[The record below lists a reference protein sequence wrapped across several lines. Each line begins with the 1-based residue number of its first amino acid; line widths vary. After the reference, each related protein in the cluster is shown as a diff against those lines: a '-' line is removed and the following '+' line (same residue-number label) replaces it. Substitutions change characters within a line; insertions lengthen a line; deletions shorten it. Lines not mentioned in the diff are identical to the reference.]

1 MLIGKEFKQHL
12 ENVPPQNRGYSLPD
26 CFMQM
31 FATTLQDVGIFLRLP
46 ETLYPQYPTVRYAKR
61 HGYDFRCD
69 VLPAKE
75 MLDAIAPRDAHT
87 WYKAGRN
94 TDDAVDAV
102 CHGCMDAYD

>member
-1 MLIGKEFKQHL
+1 MIGKEFKQHL
-12 ENVPPQNRGYSLPD
+12 ENVPQKKTEDIPFQIVD
-26 CFMQM
+26 
-31 FATTLQDVGIFLRLP
+31 ADVCNYTKMSVTMSPFNGDIVP
-46 ETLYPQYPTVRYAKR
+46 TGPPTVRYAKR